1 MSLSGAEKRA
11 RLEKALEYGGGT
23 HTVEDVVDLLRADP
37 NEERIKLFEF
47 RDGVIVAEVNE
58 YPRLRAVHFWLLAGS
73 LRDVLALEHE
83 VIPWGL
89 ERGCTVATATGRRGW
104 GRVSSATGWK
114 PHMFTFYKELLHG

>member
-58 YPRLRAVHFWLLAGS
+58 YPRLKAIHFWLLAGS

-89 ERGCTVATATGRRGW
+89 ERGYCRNRDG
-104 GRVSSATGWK
+104 
-114 PHMFTFYKELLHG
+114 P